1 MDLNTFLVGNTDRYT
16 NASELELG
24 TLVITSGRLRIRD
37 PFIPDP
43 NDQDGCL
50 LQVPPGRYRTWVTL
64 AEIDD
69 MITKDR
75 STREAYLSIALADR
89 TPTALDYADTLIP
102 RPRPSFGALT
112 GTDSATIAAF
122 DDATVEVPQDALVDA
137 IRADTP
143 VPFGYANL
151 PVGENNIITSHTG
164 YGDGAFNVLL
174 THDSAGPIAIHI
186 DFGILNTEEDDE

>member
-1 MDLNTFLVGNTDRYT
+1 MDLNTFLVGNTDRHT
-16 NASELELG
+16 NASEVELG
-24 TLVITSGRLRIRD
+24 TLVIISGRLRIRD

-75 STREAYLSIALADR
+75 SIREAYLSIALANR
-89 TPTALDYADTLIP
+89 TPTELDYADALLAP
-102 RPRPSFGALT
+102 PRPSFGALT
-112 GTDSATIAAF
+112 GTDSATIAIF
-122 DDATVEVPQDALVDA
+122 DDTTEVPEDALAEV

-143 VPFGYANL
+143 LEPGYANL
-151 PVGENNIITSHTG
+151 PVGDRNIITSHTG

-186 DFGILNTEEDDE
+186 DFGILNTEEDDD